1 MRRIPHI
8 PRGDGEALVDPPF
21 GEWPSLIETTAR
33 AASGW
38 SVPIA
43 GEPLAVLRRRAR
55 AEALALASAACR
67 RLGIPCAETPR
78 DPKAIVMTGHQPQL
92 FHPGVWAKHFAVD
105 TYAKGRGA
113 VAVDAVVDTDRVG
126 VLALRAPCVPAGA
139 AGRDIVLYEGGTGA
153 CYACEPP
160 PSEAVLE
167 RFSAALEACL
177 ECVPDEGVRARARRF
192 LACLEDAAARS
203 RTLAEALVAA
213 RRAFEADAR
222 TRYLEL
228 FVSEQSA
235 TEAFVAYAAQA
246 IADAP
251 RFAEI
256 FNDEVVR
263 YRARTGERSAAHPFP
278 ELKAEGGAVETPFWA
293 LVEGRRART
302 WYEPAS
308 GRLAIDGEGQIE
320 VGREAARVASRLR
333 TSGLRVVPKAVALTM
348 FERLFVADLFVH
360 GVGGARYEA
369 VTDAVVE
376 RWLGIA
382 PPPYAVVSLTMRWPR
397 ASAAVLDS
405 EVEAV
410 RRRLRDAEH
419 NPDRLLAQAVFSSLA
434 ERQAAEALEDE
445 KRALRERFADPAAD
459 KKALNAAMREVNVRL
474 REAVRPV
481 IESLQ
486 AELSRLEA
494 LQAQACS
501 PADREVSF
509 PFFDA
514 FEVSARIR

>member
-1 MRRIPHI
+1 MRRVVHI
-8 PRGDGEALVDPPF
+8 PRGDGEALVDPPLD
-21 GEWPSLIETTAR
+21 EWQSLIEATAR

-67 RLGIPCAETPR
+67 RLGIPNVETLGASR
-78 DPKAIVMTGHQPQL
+78 DLVMTGHQPEL

-105 TYAKGRGA
+105 TYAKRSGA
-113 VAVDAVVDTDRVG
+113 VAVEAVVDTDRVG

-139 AGRDIVLYEGGTGA
+139 SCRDIVVHEDRTGT
-153 CYACEPP
+153 CYACAPP
-160 PSEAVLE
+160 PSTAMLE
-167 RFSAALEACL
+167 RFTAALEACL
-177 ECVPDEGVRARARRF
+177 ERVPDEGVRARARRF
-192 LACLEDAAARS
+192 VVCLQDAAARS

-213 RRAFEADAR
+213 RRAFEADAG

-235 TEAFVAYAAQA
+235 TEAFIAFAAHT

-278 ELKAEGGAVETPFWA
+278 ELSVEGGAIEVPFWA
-293 LVEGRRART
+293 LAEGRRARMR
-302 WYEPAS
+302 YEPAS
-308 GRLAIDGEGQIE
+308 GRLAIDGVGRIE
-320 VGREAARVASRLR
+320 VGREPAQVASGLR
-333 TSGLRVVPKAVALTM
+333 TCGLRVVPKAVALTM

-382 PPPYAVVSLTMRWPR
+382 PPPYAVVSLTMRWPG
-397 ASAAVLDS
+397 ASAVADDELQ
-405 EVEAV
+405 AV
-410 RRRLRDAEH
+410 RRRLREAEH
-419 NPDRLLAQAVFSSLA
+419 NPDRLLAEAVFESVA
-434 ERQAAEALEDE
+434 ERQAAEALAAE

-459 KKALNAAMREVNVRL
+459 KKALNARVRELNVRL

-494 LQAQACS
+494 VQAQECW

-514 FEVSARIR
+514 IEVSARIQ